1 MAYDAIRR
9 RNVRGGR
16 LRPPTWG
23 GPVRPSP
30 AAQRRRD
37 LQMAQEETKRKFPN
51 LDAKL
56 ERIAKRIREARL
68 SGRRFAYKEPLRD
81 LYEMAYDWNEADKL
95 DARIRHVANLR
106 GIPIRANANPFSVLI
121 KALLGQSADRK
132 TVSRWSVQ
140 LKKAMDDDVAPK
152 DLNTHI

>member
-1 MAYDAIRR
+1 
-9 RNVRGGR
+9 
-16 LRPPTWG
+16 
-23 GPVRPSP
+23 
-30 AAQRRRD
+30 
-37 LQMAQEETKRKFPN
+37 
-51 LDAKL
+51 
-56 ERIAKRIREARL
+56 
-68 SGRRFAYKEPLRD
+68 
-81 LYEMAYDWNEADKL
+81 MAYDWNEADKL